1 MDGDQIRAWRAAAP
15 HEGRG
20 AVSHTASIRGVG
32 TPIIRGKS
40 FKRGMNTKDKGTVLG
55 LTNQGGGKQTSPLS
69 DRKPS
74 PCLRLPLRGRKVS
87 VRSKGGRTQ
96 FAPTGAEVHCT
107 IPTIRHRTNYN
118 VVRRARRPRRAAI
131 AAAVHSAFDIFIG
144 DLPSA
149 QRSIG
154 DDAPYEGEMFCCGAR

>member
-1 MDGDQIRAWRAAAP
+1 MDGDQIRAWRAATP

-32 TPIIRGKS
+32 TPIIRGKA

-96 FAPTGAEVHCT
+96 FAPTEITNPIGKLDLTTT
-107 IPTIRHRTNYN
+107 IHYSLFTLHSNKKAPREGSFLWSLLHLSTHNKIRLR
-118 VVRRARRPRRAAI
+118 I
-131 AAAVHSAFDIFIG
+131 
-144 DLPSA
+144 
-149 QRSIG
+149 
-154 DDAPYEGEMFCCGAR
+154 